1 MTGRELSHAGV
12 PAVVARAGCLL
23 GGTVAAAELVWLLG
37 RSSVRDVV
45 TTLRGGEAGM
55 LATVAFEDV
64 LVAVCTAALLLS
76 AAWLVLVTGLVAL
89 EALAGPAGPARLLCP
104 LPLRRLL
111 LAGCGAAIVAGLATA
126 PATADPPGS
135 SGPVDAVPAVRLGGL
150 DLPDR
155 PVGGALHAVAPGESL
170 WSIARDRLGEH
181 ANDAEVDAGWRAI
194 HLANQHR
201 VGSDPD
207 LIFPGTILHIPELDP
222 PDRKESS

>member
-1 MTGRELSHAGV
+1 MGRVGRAL
-12 PAVVARAGCLL
+12 VVARTGCLL
-23 GGTVAAAELVWLLG
+23 GGMVAAAELIWLLG

-45 TTLRGGEAGM
+45 AALRSGGAGM
-55 LATVAFEDV
+55 LVTVAFEDV
-64 LVAVCTAALLLS
+64 LVAVCTAALLLCT
-76 AAWLVLVTGLVAL
+76 AWLVLVTGLVAL
-89 EALAGPAGPARLLCP
+89 EALIGPAAPARFLCP

-111 LAGCGAAIVAGLATA
+111 LAGCGAAMVAGLATA

-135 SGPVDAVPAVRLGGL
+135 SGPVDAVLAVRLGGL

-155 PVGGALHAVAPGESL
+155 PTGGAVHAVAPGESL

-194 HLANQHR
+194 HRANQHR